1 MGEPV
6 LRAAAH
12 RSRLPIVNQDGRD
25 AKRPGRL
32 VVKVTRAPPA
42 PGADRPSC
50 YHAGI
55 MSVEILTA
63 VAAVIGAL
71 MGLIGAAT
79 GLWNSYLLTKL
90 TSRVDTNERLL
101 NAHSLH
107 N

>member
-1 MGEPV
+1 MVKFTRGHPV
-6 LRAAAH
+6 LAEPLR
-12 RSRLPIVNQDGRD
+12 
-25 AKRPGRL
+25 
-32 VVKVTRAPPA
+32 
-42 PGADRPSC
+42 

-71 MGLIGAAT
+71 MALIGAAT